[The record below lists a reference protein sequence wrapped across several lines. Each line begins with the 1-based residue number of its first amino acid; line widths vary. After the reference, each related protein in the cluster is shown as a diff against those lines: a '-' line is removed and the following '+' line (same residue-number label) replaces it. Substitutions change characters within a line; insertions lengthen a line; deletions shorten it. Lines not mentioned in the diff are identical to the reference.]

1 MNRAS
6 HASSLGRR
14 GFALLEAMLAVAIFA
29 IGIFGLG
36 RCISQGLAIERL
48 KNEDARA
55 YRALLNREAEIEAGA
70 VPSTDA
76 QIKID
81 GGNGGMI
88 LKQTRGVLHKK
99 DEHGTEL
106 ANVYQVN
113 LVVAWISD
121 GETQRRSL
129 NFYVWSDKL

>member
-1 MNRAS
+1 MT
-6 HASSLGRR
+6 ASSYACAFRQR

-55 YRALLNREAEIEAGA
+55 YRILLNREAEIEAGA
-70 VPSTDA
+70 APSSDA
-76 QIKID
+76 EIKID
-81 GGNGGMI
+81 GGNGGMT

-99 DEHGTEL
+99 DEHGAEL
-106 ANVYQVN
+106 SNLYQVN
-113 LVVAWISD
+113 LVVVWVSD
-121 GETQRRSL
+121 GETQSRSL